1 MKMNKLILMSF
12 LVLIL
17 NEYEAQKI
25 YSVNYE
31 SRADVKVF
39 VVDYESRADLLVY
52 KVKYESRAG
61 NNDGKWFFVDY
72 ESRADKKIFFVD
84 YESRCDLKIFF
95 VKLFGVLLSI
105 CLNIKLKL
113 FAYDCM

>member
-1 MKMNKLILMSF
+1 MTF
-12 LVLIL
+12 LVMIL
-17 NEYEAQKI
+17 NENIAQKI

-61 NNDGKWFFVDY
+61 NNDGRWFFVDY
-72 ESRADKKIFFVD
+72 ESRADKKIFFV
-84 YESRCDLKIFF
+84 YLKPLILHLKIFNI
-95 VKLFGVLLSI
+95 LSQS
-105 CLNIKLKL
+105 LKKNIKSVDENISRIAKL
-113 FAYDCM
+113 RHNI